1 MKWVAKAASVP
12 VCEFNG
18 EKEESVRVGV
28 EDAVQEV
35 KVELKK
41 VVWED
46 GEGFM
51 EISAGTPISESLWI
65 TRDDLGILLDNQR
78 WTGWSCS

>member
-1 MKWVAKAASVP
+1 MP

-18 EKEESVRVGV
+18 EKEERVRVGA
-28 EDAVQEV
+28 EDAGQEV

-51 EISAGTPISESLWI
+51 EISAGTPISESFWI
-65 TRDDLGILLDNQR
+65 TRDGLDGAVPDAGVQVLLKKVVWR
-78 WTGWSCS
+78 SGM